1 MVRGVVLCDFIA
13 EAQVVV
19 SLKNDCDALPWGK
32 EETDIEPGIGAVA
45 AQRRLACNHPNL

>member
-1 MVRGVVLCDFIA
+1 MQCRMVCGVVLCDFIA

-32 EETDIEPGIGAVA
+32 EETDIEPGIVCCGSTT
-45 AQRRLACNHPNL
+45 QACL